1 MPSTS
6 ENFTLPKRCDTDDK
20 MVDFNQDFSSPGVS
34 DPLRL
39 RESDSGVVFHI
50 GGTATAFEA
59 VVERST
65 RDPIRQTP
73 NWAPAEDQIWTGD
86 ISAGIPPRVYD
97 EPARG
102 WWRLRVISITGGIV
116 QLNIMGERA

>member
-6 ENFTLPKRCDTDDK
+6 ENFTLPKKCDTDEK
-20 MVDFNQDFSSPGVS
+20 MVDFNQDFSAPGAS

-39 RESDSGVVFHI
+39 RESDNGVVFHL
-50 GGTATAFEA
+50 GGTATEFVAI
-59 VVERST
+59 VERST

-73 NWAPAEDQIWTGD
+73 NWAPAEEEQWTGD
-86 ISAGIPPRVYD
+86 LTAGTPPRVYN

-102 WWRLRVISITGGIV
+102 WWRLRVIAVSGGNL